1 MYYTHVDAN
10 GQYTFSNDRYS
21 YLSIP
26 SNLTGFNN
34 HSTRTVSLPDDR
46 TAYFFEGD
54 LDLSDDDRICHAC
67 ETHMHVNKKKITT
80 LTHLNFGGYLTY
92 IEFNQ
97 SQLFCPCC
105 GATKMQAIPFKAGNH
120 RISKELHDRVCEL
133 LASHK
138 YTLKDIAYNTGV
150 NKNVVKAIDKER
162 LQNLYT
168 INGQQLIQPEE
179 PAEFL
184 GIDEFL
190 LHKGRKYATHII
202 DMKTGHILWIQ
213 EGKKKQV
220 VYDFI
225 NHVGMEWM
233 KNVKAVACD
242 MNSDFSEAFVER
254 CPHIQIVFD
263 HFHIVKNFNDK
274 VVSEIRKDEQ
284 RRLLKEGDAEGAALL
299 KGSKY
304 ILTSNKATLQAKD
317 EEAANGKVINKGSTL
332 FNVPEYVR
340 KGGLEDRYNELINQ
354 NKLLFTCD
362 YIKEALK
369 LAYSKDDEK
378 WMGAVIGDIV
388 YTCFESG
395 NKHLEWFGK
404 LLMNHH
410 EGIVSYAKYKISTG
424 KIEGINRKIKT
435 IRWHSYGFPD
445 DEYFF
450 LKMMDASRH

>member
-1 MYYTHVDAN
+1 
-10 GQYTFSNDRYS
+10 
-21 YLSIP
+21 
-26 SNLTGFNN
+26 
-34 HSTRTVSLPDDR
+34 
-46 TAYFFEGD
+46 
-54 LDLSDDDRICHAC
+54 
-67 ETHMHVNKKKITT
+67 
-80 LTHLNFGGYLTY
+80 
-92 IEFNQ
+92 
-97 SQLFCPCC
+97 
-105 GATKMQAIPFKAGNH
+105 
-120 RISKELHDRVCEL
+120 
-133 LASHK
+133 
-138 YTLKDIAYNTGV
+138 
-150 NKNVVKAIDKER
+150 VKAIDKER

-190 LHKGRKYATHII
+190 LHKGRRYATHII

-233 KNVKAVACD
+233 QNVKAVACD
-242 MNSDFSEAFVER
+242 MNSDFSEAFVEK
-254 CPHIQIVFD
+254 CPHIEIVFD

-274 VVSEIRKDEQ
+274 VVSGIRKDEQ
-284 RRLLKEGDAEGAALL
+284 KRLLEEGDAEGAAVL

-304 ILTSNKATLQAKD
+304 ILTSSKATLQSKD
-317 EEAANGKVINKGSTL
+317 EEAANGKVVNKGSIL

-340 KGGLEDRYNELINQ
+340 KGGLVDRYNELINQ

-410 EGIVSYAKYKISTG
+410 DGIVSYAKYKISSG